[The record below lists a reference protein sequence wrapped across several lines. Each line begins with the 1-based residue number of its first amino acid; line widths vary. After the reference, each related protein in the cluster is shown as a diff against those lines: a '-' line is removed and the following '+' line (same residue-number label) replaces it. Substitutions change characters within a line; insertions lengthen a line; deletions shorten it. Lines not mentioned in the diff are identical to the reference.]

1 MMGRKKLPRGS
12 ERSPVS
18 ISLPEK
24 LIIQMDGVLGP
35 DLTRSRYIE
44 KLIVVSLKGK
54 QSSLNLVYHLWAC
67 PCGHEWRTNN
77 PTTTETICRRCKG
90 FDAKYKG
97 TWEGDES

>member
-1 MMGRKKLPRGS
+1 MGRKKLPRGS

-24 LIIQMDGVLGP
+24 LIMQMDEVLGR

-54 QSSLNLVYHLWAC
+54 QSSLNLVYHLWEC

-90 FDAKYKG
+90 FDAKYMG